1 MCSLHFYRKTLKG
14 DDVKKI
20 LAIALGLCLIIPI
33 ISLAGCVS
41 SEKSSSSTI
50 IIRTT
55 GATFPKYQIQKW
67 IEDYQKTH
75 PNVKIEYEGGGS
87 GYGQE
92 VFAKGLTD
100 IGRTDP
106 PVKEDM
112 WKKFLSTGDQP
123 LQFPEIVG
131 AVVITYNIPEI
142 GDKTL
147 KLSRD
152 VLADI
157 FLGKIE
163 YWDDERIKKINP
175 EIADKLPHKKII
187 VVHRS
192 DASGTTAIFTT
203 YLSLIS
209 KDWAENVGAGKTV
222 NWPVDNM
229 GRGVAGK
236 GNPGVVA
243 IVKSTPYTIAYT
255 ELSYA
260 IEDKLPVAALENK
273 NGNFVK
279 PTDDTIK
286 AAVSAVKANIP
297 SPTEGYKED
306 LKQMLDA
313 PGDNAYP
320 IVAFTHLLVWENK
333 EMKNGKHHY
342 TPEKAKAIKD
352 FLTWVL
358 TEGQKPEHLA
368 PGYVGLPQDVA
379 KIGLNAVNMIKEQ

>member
-1 MCSLHFYRKTLKG
+1 M
-14 DDVKKI
+14 KKLLALI
-20 LAIALGLCLIIPI
+20 LGFCLIIPI
-33 ISLAGCVS
+33 ISMTGCTGGES
-41 SEKSSSSTI
+41 NKEEETKI

-55 GATFPKYQIQKW
+55 GATFPQYQIQKW
-67 IEDYQKTH
+67 INDYQKTH
-75 PNVKIEYEGGGS
+75 ANVKIEYEGGGS
-87 GYGQE
+87 GYGQQA
-92 VFAKGLTD
+92 FLKGLTD

-106 PVKEDM
+106 PVKEKM
-112 WKKFLSTGDQP
+112 WNSFLKTGDQP

-142 GDKTL
+142 GNKTL

-163 YWDDERIKKINP
+163 YWDDERIKEINP
-175 EIADKLPHKKII
+175 EVADKLPHKKII

-209 KDWAENVGAGKTV
+209 KDWAEKVGAGKV
-222 NWPVDNM
+222 VDWPADKM

-236 GNPGVVA
+236 GNSGVVA
-243 IVKSTPYTIAYT
+243 TLKSTPYSIAYT

-260 IEDKLPVAALENK
+260 IEEKLPVAALENK
-273 NGNFVK
+273 NGKFVT
-279 PTDDTIK
+279 PNDGSIK
-286 AAVSAVKANIP
+286 AAVSALKENIP
-297 SPTEGYKED
+297 SPREGYTED
-306 LKQMLDA
+306 LEQLLNA
-313 PGDNAYP
+313 PGDNSYP

-333 EMKNGKHHY
+333 NNKHY
-342 TPEKAKAIKD
+342 SSEKAKAIKE
-352 FLTWVL
+352 FLTWIL

-368 PGYVGLPQDVA
+368 PGYVGLPEDVA
-379 KIGLNAVNMIKEQ
+379 KIGLDAVNMIKE

>member
-1 MCSLHFYRKTLKG
+1 M
-14 DDVKKI
+14 KKI
-20 LAIALGLCLIIPI
+20 LALILGICLILPI
-33 ISLAGCVS
+33 VSMAGCVGENS
-41 SEKSSSSTI
+41 QNSQTTQTTTQQTNAPSTTTKTI
-50 IIRTT
+50 VIRTT

-67 IEDYQKTH
+67 IADYQKTH

-92 VFAKGLTD
+92 TFLKGLTD

-106 PVKEDM
+106 PVKEAM
-112 WKKFLSTGDQP
+112 WKKFLKTGDQP

-131 AVVITYNIPEI
+131 AVVVSYNIPEI
-142 GDKTL
+142 GNTPL
-147 KLSRD
+147 KLSKKA
-152 VLADI
+152 LADI

-163 YWDDERIKKINP
+163 YWDDPEIKKYNP
-175 EIADKLPHKKII
+175 DIADKLPHKKII

-209 KDWAENVGAGKTV
+209 KEWEEKVGAGKVV
-222 NWPVDNM
+222 NWPVDKM

-236 GNPGVVA
+236 GNSGVVA
-243 IVKSTPYTIAYT
+243 ILKNTPYSIAYT

-260 IEDKLPVAALENK
+260 IEEKLPTAELQNK
-273 NGNFVK
+273 NGKFVK
-279 PTDDTIK
+279 ADDETIK
-286 AAVSAVKANIP
+286 EAVASVKAYIP
-297 SPTEGYKED
+297 NPTEGYKED
-306 LKQMLDA
+306 LKQMLNA

-333 EMKNGKHHY
+333 NGKHY
-342 TPEKAKAIKD
+342 SSEKAKAIKD

-368 PGYVGLPQDVA
+368 PGYVGLPESVA
-379 KIGLNAVNMIKEQ
+379 KIGLDAVNKINE

>member
-1 MCSLHFYRKTLKG
+1 M
-14 DDVKKI
+14 KKI
-20 LAIALGLCLIIPI
+20 LALILGLCLIVPI
-33 ISLAGCVS
+33 ISMAGCIGENS
-41 SEKSSSSTI
+41 QPSTNEKPSNEKPTTI

-67 IEDYQKTH
+67 IEDYQKSH
-75 PNVKIEYEGGGS
+75 PNIKIEYEGGGS
-87 GYGQE
+87 GHGQE
-92 VFAKGLTD
+92 AFLKGLTD

-106 PVKEDM
+106 PVKEIM
-112 WKKFLSTGDQP
+112 WNKFLKTGDQP

-131 AVVITYNIPEI
+131 AVVVTYNIPEI
-142 GDKTL
+142 GDKSL

-175 EIADKLPHKKII
+175 EVADKIPHKKII
-187 VVHRS
+187 VIHRS

-209 KDWAENVGAGKTV
+209 SEWAEKVGAGKV
-222 NWPVDNM
+222 VDWPADKM

-236 GNPGVVA
+236 GNSGVVA
-243 IVKSTPYTIAYT
+243 VLKSTPYSIAYT

-260 IEDKLPVAALENK
+260 IEEKLPVAALENK
-273 NGNFVK
+273 NGKFVE
-279 PTDDTIK
+279 PTDDAIK
-286 AAVSAVKANIP
+286 AAVSAVKASIP
-297 SPTEGYKED
+297 NPTEGYKED

-313 PGDNAYP
+313 PGDNAYS

-333 EMKNGKHHY
+333 NYKHY
-342 TPEKAKAIKD
+342 SSEKAKAIKD
-352 FLTWVL
+352 FLTWAL

-368 PGYVGLPQDVA
+368 PGYVGLPEDVA
-379 KIGLNAVNMIKEQ
+379 KIGLNAVNVIKE

>member
-1 MCSLHFYRKTLKG
+1 M
-14 DDVKKI
+14 KKL
-20 LAIALGLCLIIPI
+20 LALILGLCLIVPV
-33 ISLAGCVS
+33 ISMAGCVGES
-41 SEKSSSSTI
+41 KNKSSTI

-67 IEDYQKTH
+67 INDYQKTH

-87 GYGQE
+87 GHGQE
-92 VFAKGLTD
+92 TFLKGLTD

-106 PVKEDM
+106 PVKESM
-112 WKKFLSTGDQP
+112 WKRFLSTGDQP

-147 KLSRD
+147 NLSRD

-163 YWDDERIKKINP
+163 YWDDDRIKKLNP
-175 EIADKLPHKKII
+175 GVADKLPHKKII

-209 KDWAENVGAGKTV
+209 KEWADKVGAGKTV
-222 NWPVDNM
+222 DWPVDKI

-236 GNPGVVA
+236 GNSGVVA
-243 IVKSTPYTIAYT
+243 TLKSTPHSIAYT

-260 IEDKLPVAALENK
+260 IEEKLPVAALENK

-279 PTDDTIK
+279 PTDETIK

-297 SPTEGYKED
+297 NPTEGYKEN

-313 PGDNAYP
+313 PGNNSYP
-320 IVAFTHLLVWENK
+320 IVAFTHFLVWENK
-333 EMKNGKHHY
+333 NGKHY
-342 TPEKAKAIKD
+342 SSEKAKAIKD

-368 PGYVGLPQDVA
+368 PGYVGLPEDVA